1 MLYSKGPQVE
11 MNFVDEQELMGIREV
26 WRDNFEKEIRILME
40 KIEKYNYIA
49 MVKQAVSGNIEEE
62 HCIGW
67 ETGHGVLWNQICLV
81 DQFLKQSRP
90 ICKETKSNGK
100 IKGEI
105 GGFKVLKEKKRKPV
119 VIEC

>member
-62 HCIGW
+62 GALHWLGNRTRSSLESNMPRRSIPQAV
-67 ETGHGVLWNQICLV
+67 ETHL
-81 DQFLKQSRP
+81 
-90 ICKETKSNGK
+90 
-100 IKGEI
+100 
-105 GGFKVLKEKKRKPV
+105 
-119 VIEC
+119 